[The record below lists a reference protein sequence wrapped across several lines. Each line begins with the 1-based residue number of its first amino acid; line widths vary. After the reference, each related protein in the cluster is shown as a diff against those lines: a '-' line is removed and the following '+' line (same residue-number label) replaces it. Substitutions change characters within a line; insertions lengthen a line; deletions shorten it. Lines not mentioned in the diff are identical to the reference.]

1 MVIDSSIFIEYLRSR
16 DRQNTTLVNLPE
28 VPALYVSDVT
38 VFELFMGAKD
48 ESKWND
54 VEAILAPL
62 VKLPFDTEA
71 AIEAAKIFQFLQKQG
86 NIIEFRD
93 IFIAAIAIA
102 NKLPLKTLNNKDF
115 SRIPDLQ
122 LA

>member
-54 VEAILAPL
+54 DEAILAPL

-71 AIEAAKIFQFLQKQG
+71 AIEASKIFQFLQKQG